1 MSVVVS
7 CEDIAGMEALEAI
20 YNSIY
25 AGESNPPVPFYKF
38 IIDNTAERSAF
49 LEQHCDYSYVKA
61 GSTIVLK
68 IKPKVQ

>member
-7 CEDIAGMEALEAI
+7 CEDIAGVEALEAI

-38 IIDNTAERSAF
+38 ILDSTAERDAF
-49 LEQHCDYSYVKA
+49 LEQYCDYSYVKA
-61 GSTIVLK
+61 GSTVILK